1 MSTYIILKQIFLM
14 TQIQCKD
21 LQRRYYHYYVHNGIY
36 YAYMLRIGSLCYT
49 QMHRIGSLYYTYTPS
64 HMVTALLTFFVR
76 YDVTILMMCFHA
88 RGALVVI
95 VRGKVT
101 ALCSSFYCKGEQAFV
116 RLPCWTVLVS
126 VLMRCGLSKDFE
138 KFVPYSSVFR
148 LIRKK

>member
-1 MSTYIILKQIFLM
+1 MSITVSTMHICFVLAHSAIHKCIAL
-14 TQIQCKD
+14 
-21 LQRRYYHYYVHNGIY
+21 VHSTIHIH
-36 YAYMLRIGSLCYT
+36 LRI
-49 QMHRIGSLYYTYTPS
+49 
-64 HMVTALLTFFVR
+64 MVTALLTFFVR

-126 VLMRCGLSKDFE
+126 VLMRCGLSKDF
-138 KFVPYSSVFR
+138 
-148 LIRKK
+148 